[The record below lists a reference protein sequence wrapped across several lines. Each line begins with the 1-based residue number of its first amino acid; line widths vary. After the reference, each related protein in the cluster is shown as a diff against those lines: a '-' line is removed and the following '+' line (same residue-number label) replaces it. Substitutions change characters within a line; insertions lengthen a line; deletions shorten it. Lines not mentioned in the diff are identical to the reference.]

1 MNKEDIFHLS
11 TLARIEISEEEA
23 VSLGEDIDAVLAY
36 VSVVNEITAESGAP
50 KKVGAVYNVFR
61 EDEVTVEPGSCTEVL
76 MAEAPAVKNDRLL
89 VKQILNAD

>member
-1 MNKEDIFHLS
+1 MNTQDILHLS
-11 TLARIEISEEEA
+11 TLARMEISEEEA
-23 VSLGEDIDAVLAY
+23 VSLGKDIDAVLEY

-61 EDEVTVEPGSCTEVL
+61 EDAVTVEPGSFTQAL
-76 MAEAPAVKNDRLL
+76 MNEAPSTKNDRLQ